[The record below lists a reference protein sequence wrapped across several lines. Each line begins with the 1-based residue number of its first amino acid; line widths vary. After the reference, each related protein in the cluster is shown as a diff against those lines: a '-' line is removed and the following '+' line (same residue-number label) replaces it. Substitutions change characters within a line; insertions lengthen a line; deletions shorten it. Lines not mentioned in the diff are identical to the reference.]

1 MNPFIFADSSLTR
14 PNSLHTPYLLMWMT
28 ESLFGIP
35 YTVDKLIC
43 RLAAYSPCQWWLYK
57 SFTGPS
63 LEYSSLAWNPQGEIE
78 ALERF
83 PFEYDL
89 IHFHLCTRGELNYAS
104 IIYTKSCAIFP
115 LHCLPGNLVKL
126 IDLFYSPNLST
137 LNYTLYLMQSQFG
150 IVTGI
155 FSVCCLTFCF

>member
-1 MNPFIFADSSLTR
+1 MDDRKFIW
-14 PNSLHTPYLLMWMT
+14 NSLQCRSMVALQKLHWTP
-28 ESLFGIP
+28 SG
-35 YTVDKLIC
+35 V
-43 RLAAYSPCQWWLYK
+43 
-57 SFTGPS
+57 FTA
-63 LEYSSLAWNPQGEIE
+63 SLAWNPQGEIE
-78 ALERF
+78 ALERL